1 MRQKTGTFIFVL
13 AFILLWACTPS
24 SLIKEK
30 PKTTPAPTTTKENT
44 IVLPS
49 DSTTPEVSLES
60 IEEVVADTIAALAD
74 TIEAPL
80 ETIKETADSIIAP
93 VDSLKTDSLEV
104 PSEKEEKAEAILPDS
119 LPIDTSRPAHAALKR
134 DTTLMDSL
142 ELAIYKYNKVIDDSL
157 RLDSL
162 NRQKKNGIDAPVK
175 FSANDSIIYEAAT
188 GTAQLFGSSHVE
200 YINMDLQSDQI
211 YMVLDS
217 SLVHA
222 TGSADS
228 LGNKFGTP
236 IFKMG
241 SDTYEND
248 TMAFNFK
255 TKKGLIQQVY
265 TQQEDGY
272 LTAEVAKRGA
282 NGELFLGH
290 GKYTTC
296 DDPHPDFYI
305 AMSRAKVRPG
315 KDVVFGPSYLVVCD
329 VPIPL
334 AIPYGFFPF
343 TKSYSSG
350 FIMPTYGDETSR
362 GFYLRDGGY
371 YFAISD
377 KMDLKLIGEIY
388 TKGSWG
394 ISAASNYR
402 KRYRYSGSVFASYQ
416 NSVTGEKNMPD
427 YAKQTSFKIQWS
439 HRQDPKANPFSNLSA
454 SVNFATSSYEKNNLT
469 SMYNPQTMTQ
479 STRTSSVSYSTNFSS
494 IGLSLS
500 TTMNLN
506 QNMKDSTIAMTM
518 PDLNISISRFYPFK
532 RKKMAGKER
541 WYEKI
546 SMSYTGHF
554 SNSINT
560 KEDKLMHSNIIKD
573 WRNGMQHSIP
583 ISGNFSILNYINVN
597 PSINFT
603 DRTYTNKIMKSWDE
617 VASKEVNDTVYGFY
631 NVYNWSMSV
640 SASTKLYG
648 FYIPSRKLFG
658 DKIDRIR
665 HVFTPSVSFSYS
677 PDFSAKRYG
686 YYETYQKTDAEGNV
700 TLVEYSPYSGSLYG
714 VPGRGKTGSISF
726 DMSNNIEMRIK
737 SDEDTISGFK
747 KVSII
752 DELGASMSYNMA
764 AKIRPWSDLNTRIR
778 LKLTKSYTFNLNAVF
793 ASYVYEADSVGATPR
808 LSETQTYWGLGKL
821 GRFQGMS
828 QNLSYTISND
838 KIAKIIRWLKGE
850 RDEKDKKK
858 DRRRDIDDEDD
869 DEDDNEVET
878 NVDRDLEKGKH
889 GAKREKAGKA
899 ETDED
904 GYMAFSL
911 PWSLSFGY
919 GISMREDNNV
929 KRFNYNTMRYPYKFT
944 QNLNISGNIR
954 ISDGWNISFS
964 SGYDFDY
971 KKISMTTAS
980 LSRDLHCFNM
990 SCSVVLAPY
999 TSYNFSFRCNAS
1011 TLTDAL
1017 KYDKRSSYSNSVQWY

>member
-1 MRQKTGTFIFVL
+1 MKQKTGTLLFVL

-24 SLIKEK
+24 SLFKEK
-30 PKTTPAPTTTKENT
+30 SQAVKTPVAATNAETA
-44 IVLPS
+44 
-49 DSTTPEVSLES
+49 
-60 IEEVVADTIAALAD
+60 VADTIEDFLH
-74 TIEAPL
+74 
-80 ETIKETADSIIAP
+80 DSIAP
-93 VDSLKTDSLEV
+93 KPVENVAIVNDTAATDTLTAAIPTVIPSDSALTQ
-104 PSEKEEKAEAILPDS
+104 
-119 LPIDTSRPAHAALKR
+119 PIDTTIFDSLLLDPTRPAQAALKR

-142 ELAIYKYNKVIDDSL
+142 ELAIYKYNQIIDDSL

-175 FSANDSIIYEAAT
+175 FSANDSMIYEAAT

-200 YINMDLQSDQI
+200 YINMDLQSDKI

-222 TGSADS
+222 TGSADT
-228 LGNKFGTP
+228 LGNKYGTP
-236 IFKMG
+236 VFKMG

-265 TQQEDGY
+265 TQQEDGF
-272 LTAEVAKRGA
+272 LTAEVAKRGP
-282 NGELFLGH
+282 NGEVYLSH

-305 AMSRAKVRPG
+305 AMSRGKMRPG

-394 ISAASNYR
+394 VSTASNYR

-427 YAKQTSFKIQWS
+427 YSKTTSFKIQWT
-439 HRQDPKANPFSNLSA
+439 HRQDAKANPFSNLSA
-454 SVNFATSSYEKNNLT
+454 SVNFATSSYERNNLT

-554 SNSINT
+554 SNSIDT

-583 ISGNFSILNYINVN
+583 ISGNFTILDYININ
-597 PSINFT
+597 PSFNFT

-617 VASKEVNDTVYGFY
+617 VENKEVNDTVYGFY
-631 NVYNWSMSV
+631 NVYNWSMSL

-700 TLVEYSPYSGSLYG
+700 SLVEYSPYSGALYG

-737 SDEDTISGFK
+737 SDEDTITGFK

-764 AKIRPWSDLNTRIR
+764 AKTRPWSDLNTRIR

-808 LSETQTYWGLGKL
+808 LSEHTTYWGQGKI

-828 QNLSYTISND
+828 QNLSYTISNE
-838 KIAKIIRWLKGE
+838 KVAKIIRWLKGE
-850 RDEKDKKK
+850 RDEDDKKK
-858 DRRRDIDDEDD
+858 DQQRNNLDDEYE
-869 DEDDNEVET
+869 DENDVET
-878 NVDRDLEKGKH
+878 NVDRDLEEGKH
-889 GAKREKAGKA
+889 GAKRESAGKA

-944 QNLNISGNIR
+944 QNLNVSGNIR

-964 SGYDFDY
+964 SGYDFEY